1 MDLHWYCTGDPAAHI
16 GAKQVWESMA
26 DELTELL
33 GAKAYAELA
42 AMCKRRSKL
51 GLIAVH
57 PATRIAE

>member
-1 MDLHWYCTGDPAAHI
+1 VLRIWLNVEIPDSARSLSGC
-16 GAKQVWESMA
+16 WESLA

-33 GAKAYAELA
+33 GERADAELA

-51 GLIAVH
+51 GRVAVH